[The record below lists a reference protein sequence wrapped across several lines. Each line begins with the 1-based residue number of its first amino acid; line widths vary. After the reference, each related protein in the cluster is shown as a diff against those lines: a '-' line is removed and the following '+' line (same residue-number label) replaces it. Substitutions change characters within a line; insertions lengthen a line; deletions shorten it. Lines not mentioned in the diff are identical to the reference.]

1 MGAVGFLP
9 EYAAFLY
16 PVALIKCDEDTGEP
30 LRNKEGW
37 CIKCKPGEAGV
48 FLGKIARKNPLRAFG
63 GYSDKVSQFLSKI
76 CTDVIYLLEGSDY

>member
-1 MGAVGFLP
+1 MRMTLKDLPLVSPNRLPTNIDNTVGAVGFLP

-48 FLGKIARKNPLRAFG
+48 FL
-63 GYSDKVSQFLSKI
+63 
-76 CTDVIYLLEGSDY
+76 